1 MTPLRVS
8 TAPPP
13 SLQAPNGCATRAK
26 KSSSR
31 LAIRIIFRNTH
42 TAMNLECRFIP
53 TFLLSAALASFLGA
67 CATNRVEEN
76 VDLRLVDLQL
86 EGITVLE
93 TSAVFTFRI
102 QNRLSEPLTIEGGE
116 HKIYLNLRYIGSG
129 VSNETLIIPRLSEGI
144 QTVKIRLTN
153 LATVKRV
160 ADAIASKH
168 TTYRI
173 ESVIYAKDQGQSVHV
188 AIARRGD
195 LKLKSVPPPAAPR
208 RAPLFK

>member
-1 MTPLRVS
+1 MNRKRRL
-8 TAPPP
+8 
-13 SLQAPNGCATRAK
+13 SL
-26 KSSSR
+26 
-31 LAIRIIFRNTH
+31 
-42 TAMNLECRFIP
+42 M
-53 TFLLSAALASFLGA
+53 FLLSATLVCLLGA

-102 QNRLSEPLTIEGGE
+102 QNRLSEPLTIEGGA

-129 VSNETLIIPRLSEGI
+129 VSNETMTIPRLSEGI
-144 QTVKIRLTN
+144 QTVRIRLSN
-153 LATVKRV
+153 LGMVKKV
-160 ADAIASKH
+160 ADIIASKR

-173 ESVIYAKDQGQSVHV
+173 ESIIYAKDQGQSVHV
-188 AIARRGD
+188 NISRRGD
-195 LKLKSVPPPAAPR
+195 LSLKGLPPPAAPH